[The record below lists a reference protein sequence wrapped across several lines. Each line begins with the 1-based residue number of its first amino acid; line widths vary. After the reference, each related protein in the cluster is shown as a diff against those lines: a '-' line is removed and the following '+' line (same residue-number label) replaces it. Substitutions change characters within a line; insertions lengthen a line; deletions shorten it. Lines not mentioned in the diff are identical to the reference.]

1 MLLDGLFS
9 QGVDLLTI
17 NLSESADYYVPLRT
31 PNPITKE
38 DTLDFNVTP
47 TQIDIAIDKN
57 ESEKLATST
66 GNQISEVMVFMTKT
80 KLEIN
85 NFVFYNNSFWRIDME
100 RNIPG
105 QKPSKGYWYDSFRE
119 AANRVN

>member
-17 NLSESADYYVPLRT
+17 YLSESADYYVALRT
-31 PNPITKE
+31 PIPITKE

-85 NFVFYNNSFWRIDME
+85 NFVFYNNSLWRIDME